1 MQVTD
6 YVILV
11 FYLLGMLYVGFFFEK
26 KASAGIDAYFLGNRS
41 LPWWLLG
48 SSGMSGNFDVTGT
61 MINTAFIFAIGAAG
75 FFIEFRGGVTLIMA
89 FLLAFMGKWNR
100 RARVMTIAEWMHFR
114 FGDGRDGHVA
124 RIIGAISQLVFAVA
138 MVTYFVIGSGK
149 FFAEFFNIPPLF
161 GISPDMLAAIG
172 IIILTMGYTVTSGL
186 YAVVWTDFIQSV
198 IIFVTIFYIAVMVY
212 TKFDIGDKFNIS
224 FPLRPG
230 EYTEEV
236 DRKTWPQVS
245 QNLPADQF
253 KLVYFDQANQKVE
266 VSTSRAQ
273 ISADLNNLP
282 EKFQVVYRIGR
293 NQFQSQKVT
302 RQEWTS
308 VRPRWKLNFP
318 KYADYSIYNLF
329 GIAILFYLL
338 KVFLEGSGGT
348 GGYMIQRYFAAKS
361 DREAGLL
368 SIFWTFLLS
377 FRWLF
382 IGSIAILGIYYFNN
396 IDTSIQ
402 TMDPEKVLPIVIH
415 QMIPNGLKGLMVA
428 GMMAAAMSTF
438 SATINA
444 GATYW
449 IKDIYQNYIN
459 PQAPEK
465 KLVLHSKVASVIIV
479 VIGILFAFTIRN
491 INEIWGWITMSIGSG
506 LLIPFLA
513 RWYWWR
519 LNGYGFSGGVVIGM
533 TAAIIQKAFFPYIP
547 EYISFIIINL
557 VTATAMIIVTL
568 MTPPPDEKVLENFF
582 NITRPFGFW
591 KKYRQKLS
599 QQNQTELQAEHKF
612 DIISLLVAIP
622 WQVCL
627 FMTMMVLVMRRFDTF
642 GKLFGITLILSL
654 ILYIVWFRRLK
665 PDNQSISNVPDP
677 ENK

>member
-1 MQVTD
+1 MNITD
-6 YVILV
+6 YIILII
-11 FYLLGMLYVGFFFEK
+11 YLIGMLYVGFYFEK

-41 LPWWLLG
+41 LSWWLLG

-75 FFIEFRGGVTLIMA
+75 FYIEFRGGVTLIMA

-100 RARVMTIAEWMHFR
+100 RARVMTIAEWMFFR
-114 FGDGRDGHVA
+114 FGDRRDGHIA
-124 RIIGAISQLVFAVA
+124 RIIGAVSQLVFAVA

-149 FFAEFFNIPPLF
+149 FFAEIFNIPPML

-172 IIILTMGYTVTSGL
+172 LIILTMGYTVSSGL

-198 IIFVTIFYIAVMVY
+198 IIFFTIAFIAVMVF
-212 TKFDIGDKFNIS
+212 TKIPLQDKFKIS
-224 FPLRPG
+224 YPLRPG
-230 EYTEEV
+230 EYKEEIA
-236 DRKTWPQVS
+236 KTDWPKIS
-245 QNLPADQF
+245 QDLPSDSLR
-253 KLVYFDQANQKVE
+253 LVYIAPNNQ
-266 VSTSRAQ
+266 S
-273 ISADLNNLP
+273 ISIIVNKETIDKQLLSLP
-282 EKFQVVYRIGR
+282 EKFEVEFSVKR
-293 NQFQSQKVT
+293 NQFQSKSVT
-302 RQEWTS
+302 REQWTD
-308 VRPRWKLNFP
+308 VKPRWNLNFP
-318 KYADYSIYNLF
+318 KHADYSIYNFF

-368 SIFWTFLLS
+368 SLFWTFLLS

-402 TMDPEKVLPIVIH
+402 SMDPEKVLPIVIH
-415 QMIPNGLKGLMVA
+415 QMIPKGLKGLMVA

-449 IKDIYQNYIN
+449 VKDIYQTYMN
-459 PQAPEK
+459 PKASQRR
-465 KLVLHSKVASVIIV
+465 LVWHSKISSIIIV
-479 VIGILFAFTIRN
+479 MIGVGFAFTIRN

-519 LNGYGFSGGVVIGM
+519 LNGYGFSWAVVVGM
-533 TAAIIQKAFFPYIP
+533 TAAVIQKLVFPYLP
-547 EYISFIIINL
+547 EYVSFLIINAIVAITL
-557 VTATAMIIVTL
+557 VVVTL
-568 MTPPPDEKVLENFF
+568 LTPAPEDKVLGNFY
-582 NITRPFGFW
+582 NITKPFGFW
-591 KKYRQKLS
+591 GKFKSRLEPSMQK
-599 QQNQTELQAEHKF
+599 ELTREHKF
-612 DIISLLVAIP
+612 DVFTLLLAVP

-627 FMTMMVLVMRRFDTF
+627 FLMWMTLVMKRFDTF
-642 GKLFGITLILSL
+642 WILFGSTTVLSVA
-654 ILYIVWFRRLK
+654 LYFVWFKNLSKDAKPIEKELLK
-665 PDNQSISNVPDP
+665 
-677 ENK
+677 

>member
-1 MQVTD
+1 M
-6 YVILV
+6 I
-11 FYLLGMLYVGFFFEK
+11 YVGFYFEK

-100 RARVMTIAEWMHFR
+100 RARVMTIAEWMKFR
-114 FGDGRDGHVA
+114 FGEGRDGHFA
-124 RIIGAISQLVFAVA
+124 RIIGAVSQLIFAVA

-149 FFAEFFNIPPLF
+149 FFAEFFNIPPIL
-161 GISPDMLAAIG
+161 GISPDMIAAIG
-172 IIILTMGYTVTSGL
+172 IIILTMGYTVSSGL
-186 YAVVWTDFIQSV
+186 YAVVWTDFIQSI
-198 IIFVTIFYIAVMVY
+198 IIFITIFYIAIMVF
-212 TKFDIGDKFNIS
+212 TKIDIGNKFNIS
-224 FPLRPG
+224 YPLRPG
-230 EYTEEV
+230 EYTEQINKADWV
-236 DRKTWPQVS
+236 KASKQ
-245 QNLPADQF
+245 LPGDS
-253 KLVYFDQANQKVE
+253 LRVVYTNPANQKIE
-266 VSTSRAQ
+266 INTDKNTLGTTLLAQ
-273 ISADLNNLP
+273 LP
-282 EKFQVVYRIGR
+282 EKFDVQFTIRR
-293 NQFQSQKVT
+293 NQFESKNVT
-302 RQEWTS
+302 RAEWTNMK
-308 VRPRWKLNFP
+308 PRWNLNFP

-368 SIFWTFLLS
+368 SVFWTFLLS

-382 IGSIAILGIYYFNN
+382 IGSIAILGVYYFNN
-396 IDTSIQ
+396 VDTSIQ
-402 TMDPEKVLPIVIH
+402 SMDPEKVLPIVIH
-415 QMIPNGLKGLMVA
+415 KMIPTGLKGLMVA
-428 GMMAAAMSTF
+428 GMFAAAMSTF

-449 IKDIYQNYIN
+449 IKDIYQTYISPN
-459 PQAPEK
+459 ASEK
-465 KLVLHSKVASVIIV
+465 KLVLYSKIASIIIV

-519 LNGYGFSGGVVIGM
+519 LNGWGFSGAVVIGM
-533 TAAIIQKAFFPYIP
+533 AAAIVQKIVFPYIP
-547 EYISFIIINL
+547 EYVSFLIINTITALAL
-557 VTATAMIIVTL
+557 VIITL
-568 MTPPPDEKVLENFF
+568 LTPPSPDKVLENFY
-582 NITRPFGFW
+582 NVTRPFGFW
-591 KKYRQKLS
+591 KKYRERL
-599 QQNQTELQAEHKF
+599 NPHIQAELKKEHRF
-612 DIISLLVAIP
+612 DIMTLFLAVP

-627 FMTMMVLVMRRFDTF
+627 FMMWMAIIMKRFHASIYLMIGVTIISVLMYFTWFKR
-642 GKLFGITLILSL
+642 LSKE
-654 ILYIVWFRRLK
+654 IDINAPQK
-665 PDNQSISNVPDP
+665 P
-677 ENK
+677 E